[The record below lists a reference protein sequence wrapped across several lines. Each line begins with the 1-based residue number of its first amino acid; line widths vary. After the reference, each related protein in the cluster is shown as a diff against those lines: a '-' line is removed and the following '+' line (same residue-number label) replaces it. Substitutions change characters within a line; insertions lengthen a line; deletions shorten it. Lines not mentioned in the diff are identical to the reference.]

1 MQVSFTGIDYY
12 LIAPNMS
19 SKDRSA
25 HELVVGIN
33 NEGKQDSLELSK
45 LGMLHKKNI
54 LQMDVTN
61 NSQNLTVNGK
71 ELRPDLINAP
81 KIERLQEFVKDL
93 IQYEKTN
100 PNKYLGSITGLADT
114 KELMKSKSELRIN
127 KINMFAQ
134 ALASLAEKVH
144 VRLN

>member
-19 SKDRSA
+19 SNDRSA

-33 NEGKQDSLELSK
+33 NEGKQDSLELSR
-45 LGMLHKKNI
+45 LGILNKKNT
-54 LQMDVTN
+54 LQMEVSN
-61 NSQNLTVNGK
+61 NSRNLTINGE
-71 ELRPDLINAP
+71 ELRPYLTNIS

-93 IQYEKTN
+93 IKHEEAHPDRYMASFLN
-100 PNKYLGSITGLADT
+100 PSASKDVLKA
-114 KELMKSKSELRIN
+114 KSELRIN
-127 KINMFAQ
+127 KINMFSQ

>member
-12 LIAPNMS
+12 LVAPNMS
-19 SKDRSA
+19 SMDKSA

-45 LGMLHKKNI
+45 LGILNKKNT
-54 LQMDVTN
+54 LHMEVSN
-61 NSQNLTVNGK
+61 NSQNLTIYGE
-71 ELRPDLINAP
+71 ELKPNLTNAS

-93 IQYEKTN
+93 IQYEKAN

-127 KINMFAQ
+127 KIDMFAQ
-134 ALASLAEKVH
+134 ALASLAKKVN